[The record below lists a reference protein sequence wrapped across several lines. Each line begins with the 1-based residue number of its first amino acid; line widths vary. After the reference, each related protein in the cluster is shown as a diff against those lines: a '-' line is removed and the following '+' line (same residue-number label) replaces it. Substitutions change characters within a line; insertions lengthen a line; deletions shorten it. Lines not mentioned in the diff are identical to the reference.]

1 MWKWILSSATFKAF
15 QGFWN
20 PWNINRVLAF
30 SLRNAGLESERATIA
45 LTWST
50 ISFPTF
56 LYLSFWFLLIAA
68 QGSGLLRNGIKFMHA
83 KHAGTVLW
91 HRFHRLS
98 CLPRLPTSCIWI
110 IGIWCF
116 ALCIDWCWCEQT
128 STWDIL
134 KWAETYSANPCKSQ
148 LLPKVCSNT
157 VWVRGCFAIC
167 LYSMGCVYSGAS
179 WAMLVRLG
187 AYMRIQKLSRYS
199 KTV

>member
-1 MWKWILSSATFKAF
+1 MLGWILSSATFKAF

-20 PWNINRVLAF
+20 PWNLNRVLAF

-50 ISFPTF
+50 ITFPTF

-68 QGSGLLRNGIKFMHA
+68 QGSGLLRNGIKFIQ
-83 KHAGTVLW
+83 VLW
-91 HRFHRLS
+91 HRFHPLL

-116 ALCIDWCWCEQT
+116 ASCIDWCWCEQT

-134 KWAETYSANPCKSQ
+134 KCAETYSANPNYPNFCQRSVQTQCEFEDASQ
-148 LLPKVCSNT
+148 SVCTAWAACILAHPEQCWWGLEHTWGYEN
-157 VWVRGCFAIC
+157 C
-167 LYSMGCVYSGAS
+167 LYE
-179 WAMLVRLG
+179 
-187 AYMRIQKLSRYS
+187 
-199 KTV
+199 TV